1 MNLVAPSGA
10 RVYNI
15 SAGKSLPKWISE
27 KKRRALKRDVD
38 FQRRIELLQD
48 FEFNAAC
55 SRVRVSGDGRFVAA
69 TGVYP
74 PQVRMFEVDQL
85 ALKFER
91 HLDCEVVDF
100 DFLSDDYKKL
110 VFLEAD
116 RTVEVHAQWG
126 SYFKTRIPAFGRC
139 MVYDPAAA
147 DLYLGASG
155 ADLYR
160 LNLSL
165 GRFQTPL
172 RTAGA
177 GGTNCLARHANLQLL
192 AAGTEAGAVECFDPR
207 AARRAALLDVK
218 GQLAGGGAA
227 AAAMRRTGGGFGAVT
242 ALALDGLQLAAG
254 TQPGVVLL
262 YDLRSS
268 KPLVAKDHQ
277 YELPVRDLHFHGE
290 HVISCDAKICKVWA
304 RGDGATFANI
314 ELEADINSACPVPG
328 SGLLFLAAEQERVES
343 FYVPGL
349 GPAPA
354 WCSFLDN
361 LTEELEEEAPV
372 IYDDYKFVT
381 RKELEELGLEGMVG
395 SPYLRAYMHGF
406 FMDVRLYRKVR
417 AVANP
422 QSYKEYVKERVQKKR
437 EERQAS
443 RISKPKK
450 STSRLNKQMAERFL
464 VDQEQARAR
473 IAAGAGDADADG
485 ADLAG
490 RLDPRFAALVESSEF
505 DIDESS
511 AEYAEM
517 RRRLGGALDADGQEG
532 GGGEGRQA
540 QAGLEAAAQ
549 GRAEE
554 RRPRRQQ
561 QKKPKSGLEAAI
573 LQRRQQAAVPL
584 GQRAKELRGAKRVKK
599 QVGSRTGN
607 KQLTFVPKPVK
618 KGRRGDDDDELK

>member
-27 KKRRALKRDVD
+27 KKRKALKRDVD

-48 FEFNAAC
+48 FEFNTAC
-55 SRVRVSGDGRFVAA
+55 HRVRVSGDGTFVAA

-74 PQVRMFEVDQL
+74 PQVKMFEVDQL

-100 DFLSDDYKKL
+100 DFLSGDYKKL

-139 MVYDPAAA
+139 MQYDAATA

-155 ADLYR
+155 SDLYR

-172 RTAGA
+172 KTTSEAGV
-177 GGTNCLARHANLQLL
+177 NCLAQHAGLQLV
-192 AAGTEAGAVECFDPR
+192 AAGCENGVVECFDPR
-207 AARRAALLDVK
+207 AGQRAALLDVK
-218 GQLAGGGAA
+218 AQLVAGQAKASS
-227 AAAMRRTGGGFGAVT
+227 MMRTGGGFAAVT
-242 ALALDGLQLAAG
+242 AVALEGLQLGVG

-268 KPLVAKDHQ
+268 KPLLLKDHQ
-277 YELPVRDLHFHGE
+277 YDMPIKDLHFHGE
-290 HVISCDAKICKVWA
+290 HVISCDAKICKIWE
-304 RGDGATFANI
+304 REGGAAYANI
-314 ELEADINSACPVPG
+314 ELESDINSVCVVPK

-343 FYVPGL
+343 YYVPGL
-349 GPAPA
+349 GPAPS

-381 RKELEELGLEGMVG
+381 RKELEELGLENMVG
-395 SPYLRAYMHGF
+395 TAYLRAYMHGF
-406 FMDVRLYRKVR
+406 FMDMRLYRKVR

-422 QSYKEYVKERVQKKR
+422 QSYKEYVKEKIKKKR

-443 RISKPKK
+443 RITKPKK
-450 STSRLNKQMAERFL
+450 NVSKLNKQMAERFL
-464 VDQEQARAR
+464 VDQKKARAR
-473 IAAGAGDADADG
+473 EAAGAEEEAAM
-485 ADLAG
+485 AG
-490 RLDPRFAALVESSEF
+490 LDPRFAALVNSSDF
-505 DIDESS
+505 NIDESTP
-511 AEYAEM
+511 EFEEM
-517 RRRLGGALDADGQEG
+517 RRRMGGAIGEEEDGQEG
-532 GGGEGRQA
+532 AESGQGGRT
-540 QAGLEAAAQ
+540 
-549 GRAEE
+549 E
-554 RRPRRQQ
+554 RKRPDRRE
-561 QKKPKSGLEAAI
+561 KRGDKGGDREKKRKPKSGLEAAI
-573 LQRRQQAAVPL
+573 LERRQKAAVPL
-584 GQRAKELRGAKRVKK
+584 RDRVKELRGAKRVKK
-599 QVGSRTGN
+599 QVGSRSGN

-618 KGRRGDDDDELK
+618 KGRRGADDDDLR